1 MSDACH
7 GEDKVKE
14 TCLINIKRIT
24 DSSSNLAAVT
34 LTGSKVAEIP
44 CWVSSD
50 AHVTA
55 SRLPH
60 CYFKANERIWDL

>member
-7 GEDKVKE
+7 GFDNVKE
-14 TCLINIKRIT
+14 TCFILIKMKRIT
-24 DSSSNLAAVT
+24 DSTNNLAAVT

-55 SRLPH
+55 
-60 CYFKANERIWDL
+60 